1 MELEE
6 KIKLAL
12 KQVFDAELGINIVD
26 LGLVYNINIKEKT
39 EGGSF
44 VTVTMTLT
52 SPHCPLADEM
62 IEDAQIAVSQV
73 PGVSKVSIDLT
84 FDPPWEPSLMSDEAL
99 LDSGLYGMY

>member
-26 LGLVYNINIKEKT
+26 LGLVYNINIKENT
-39 EGGSF
+39 EDGSF

>member
-26 LGLVYNINIKEKT
+26 LGLVYNINIKENT

>member
-26 LGLVYNINIKEKT
+26 LGLVYNINIKENT

-62 IEDAQIAVSQV
+62 IEDAQIAV
-73 PGVSKVSIDLT
+73 
-84 FDPPWEPSLMSDEAL
+84 
-99 LDSGLYGMY
+99 

>member
-84 FDPPWEPSLMSDEAL
+84 FEPSLMSDEAL

>member
-26 LGLVYNINIKEKT
+26 LGIVYNINIKEKT

-84 FDPPWEPSLMSDEAL
+84 FEPPWEPSLMSDEAL

>member
-84 FDPPWEPSLMSDEAL
+84 FEPPWEPSLMSDEAL